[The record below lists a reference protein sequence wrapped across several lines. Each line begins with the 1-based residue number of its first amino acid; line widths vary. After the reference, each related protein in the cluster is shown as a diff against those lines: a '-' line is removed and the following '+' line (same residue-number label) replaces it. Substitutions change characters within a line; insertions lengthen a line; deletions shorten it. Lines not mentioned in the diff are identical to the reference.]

1 MDTGCRGLKGD
12 AWLESWRRRLKKLD
26 PRAGR
31 MMLIVECCGGGGGGV
46 CVFCSGIPV
55 LVERPAAGCVM
66 VAAAADVPRPLF
78 ISWKGKDASLVHF
91 PG

>member
-1 MDTGCRGLKGD
+1 
-12 AWLESWRRRLKKLD
+12 
-26 PRAGR
+26 
-31 MMLIVECCGGGGGGV
+31 MLIVECCGGGGGV
-46 CVFCSGIPV
+46 CVCFVQV
-55 LVERPAAGCVM
+55 LVDRPAAGCVM